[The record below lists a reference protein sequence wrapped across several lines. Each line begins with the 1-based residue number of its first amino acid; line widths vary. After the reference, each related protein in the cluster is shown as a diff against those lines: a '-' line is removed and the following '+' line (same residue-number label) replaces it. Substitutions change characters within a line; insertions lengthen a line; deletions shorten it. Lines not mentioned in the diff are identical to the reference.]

1 MPDINKLIAT
11 ENMSAFEAESFLNDM
26 ESWTEAKARDL
37 ASADGL
43 ELTDLHMQVIYWLRE
58 LYADC
63 GPPAHGRALT
73 QALEG
78 AFLIQGGKKYLY
90 QLFPNGPVA
99 QGCRY
104 AGLPAPPYT
113 VDRSFGSV
121 H

>member
-11 ENMSAFEAESFLNDM
+11 ETMSAFEAEAFLNDM
-26 ESWTEAKARDL
+26 ENWTEAKAREL
-37 ASADGL
+37 ARADGL
-43 ELTDLHMQVIYWLRE
+43 ELTDQHMQVIDWLRE

-63 GPPAHGRALT
+63 GVPAHGRALT
-73 QALEG
+73 RALED
-78 AFLIQGGKKYLY
+78 AFIIQGGKKYLY
-90 QLFPNGPVA
+90 RLFPNGPVA

-104 AGLPAPPYT
+104 ACLPPPPYT